1 MKIFRRAKLRRRAIH
16 VLKTLLALAIARTGL
31 LRLLLQLRSP
41 GIFVFVYHRVTADDE
56 QNPCAISHMH
66 VTQSS
71 FDRQL
76 GALRQ
81 LFRVVPMSE
90 LRSILDGTRPLEE
103 HVALVTFDDGYRDN
117 YDGALPILMR
127 YQVPATFF
135 LSIGFVDERRSF
147 WFDRLADA
155 LRAWDRRP
163 GDRERLRSMMPAP
176 LMAAFDAPLRS
187 AERLERAAHFLA
199 TLPVQER
206 RALMKRLLPELV
218 PPTDASRSR
227 PLSWGEVQR
236 MRELGMEVGGHGI
249 SHTSLTRMSSDE
261 IDAEVRESLQRVGRR
276 IGERV
281 TAFAYPNGSADPE
294 VARLARAAGAELG
307 FTRTPG
313 ANRCDDNPL
322 LLGRFTVSEQSSRS
336 AFHHFSRSYF
346 WCEISGVFAFL
357 SRLRRRS
364 QQLPQQAAALRWTGP
379 LDCHPVRRAAGAAF
393 AAPTSNDATWKRVEE
408 PNSSP
413 TSSA

>member
-1 MKIFRRAKLRRRAIH
+1 MMNSRRATLCRRAVH
-16 VLKTLLALAIARTGL
+16 VLKSLLAVAIARTGL
-31 LRLLLQLRSP
+31 LQLLLRLRSP
-41 GIFVFVYHRVTADDE
+41 GIFVCVYHRVTADDA
-56 QNPCAISHMH
+56 QDPCAISHMH

-71 FDRQL
+71 FGRQL
-76 GALRQ
+76 AALRQ

-90 LRSILDGTRPLEE
+90 LRSILDGTRPLRQ
-103 HVALVTFDDGYRDN
+103 HVAVVTFDDGYRDN
-117 YDGALPILMR
+117 FDGALPILR
-127 YQVPATFF
+127 RHQVPATFF

-155 LRAWDRRP
+155 LRAWDRTP
-163 GDRERLRSMMPAP
+163 GERKRLRSMMPAP

-218 PPTDASRSR
+218 PPTDASRSQ
-227 PLSWGEVQR
+227 PLSWSEVRR
-236 MRELGMEVGGHGI
+236 MRELGMEVGAHGI
-249 SHTSLTRMSSDE
+249 SHTSLTRMSAEE
-261 IDAEVRESLQRVGRR
+261 IDDEVRGSLQRVGCR

-307 FTRTPG
+307 FTRRPG
-313 ANRCDDNPL
+313 VNRGDADPL

-336 AFHHFSRSYF
+336 AFHNFSRAYF

-357 SRLRRRS
+357 SRLSHRS
-364 QQLPQQAAALRWTGP
+364 SRLPQHAAALRWTGP
-379 LDCHPVRRAAGAAF
+379 LECHPVRPAAAGAF
-393 AAPTSNDATWKRVEE
+393 APPTAHEAAWKRVEE
-408 PNSSP
+408 PSTSP
-413 TSSA
+413 